1 MLMSAWHHWR
11 GQCLLTSA
19 ALTVNGQGGRWVPL
33 VSLTPRL
40 TGGALSQA
48 GQKKKEKGSVW
59 IWAQRVL
66 GQLKAQPGSAPWVSS
81 AWSSAGRLGPWAG
94 WACRPAQLNKPAHGP
109 LLSPSLW
116 QNGPRGQR
124 PSLSPTGRAHL
135 SVTHRICCGRQWC
148 VCACV
153 DAVHVRSRD

>member
-94 WACRPAQLNKPAHGP
+94 HVGRLNLTSRPTVHSSPPLSGKTGPGGSAPRFPRQAGPTCR
-109 LLSPSLW
+109 
-116 QNGPRGQR
+116 
-124 PSLSPTGRAHL
+124 SPTGSAVAG
-135 SVTHRICCGRQWC
+135 SG
-148 VCACV
+148 VCA
-153 DAVHVRSRD
+153 HV